1 MNIDKELMMSDVS
14 VVICAK
20 NAEDTIERTLKS
32 ILENNPSEIIL
43 VDGNS
48 TDNTVKIVRDFTDKI
63 YSDEGKGLAHA
74 RQIGCLNS
82 KGDYVSYVDADAE
95 LVDDYTLIKMQKEL
109 ENNKWTAIHAQL
121 TDPRGNKSYW
131 EKAEDFH
138 WRNRFNKPGEKDH
151 LGTIVC
157 LIKRDVIL
165 NYKFDT
171 LFEGAAEDA
180 DFYARL
186 KKDGYKFG
194 VSFITAHHYHRS
206 SYKNF
211 VKQRIWYGRG
221 NSTALK
227 KHKAIHLLFT
237 PLAIGGYGF
246 YTSIKRGKPQFIVFY
261 IIWVICLYYGM
272 ILGFLKK

>member
-1 MNIDKELMMSDVS
+1 MNEIS

-20 NAEDTIERTLKS
+20 NAEDTIERTIQS
-32 ILENNPSEIIL
+32 ISRNNPLEII
-43 VDGNS
+43 VIDGIS
-48 TDNTVKIVRDFTDKI
+48 TDDTVKITRKYTPKI

-74 RQIGCLNS
+74 RQKGALNS
-82 KGDYVSYVDADAE
+82 KGKYISYVDADAE
-95 LVDDYTLIKMQKEL
+95 LVEDDTLIKMQKEL
-109 ENNKWTAIHAQL
+109 TDNKWVAIHTQL
-121 TDPRGNKSYW
+121 IDPRHKKSYW
-131 EKAEDFH
+131 EEAEDFH
-138 WRNRFNKPGEKDH
+138 WRNRFNKPGEKDQ

-157 LIKRDVIL
+157 LIQREIIL
-165 NYKFDT
+165 KYKFDT

-186 KKDGYKFG
+186 KKDGHKFG
-194 VSFITAHHYHRS
+194 VSSLTAHHYHRS

-211 VKQRIWYGRG
+211 IKQRIWYGRG
-221 NSTALK
+221 NSTAIK

-261 IIWVICLYYGM
+261 IIWVVCLYYGM
-272 ILGFLKK
+272 CLGFLKK